1 MNVANRMILLQWV
14 VVNFLFRFFYFKLL
28 EILYNRS
35 IRMGSKISVAVTFY
49 LKFILLDDV
58 LYLLKTISE
67 EIFLAN
73 GLVGRMCN
81 ALFQMGV

>member
-1 MNVANRMILLQWV
+1 
-14 VVNFLFRFFYFKLL
+14 
-28 EILYNRS
+28 
-35 IRMGSKISVAVTFY
+35 MGSKISVAVTFY

-81 ALFQMGV
+81 ALFQIGVWPNIGFRLIFNWQIYGTIIPL